1 MGRLIDADALTKN
14 LEWYCDPA
22 RCDSYDGVRC
32 RACLLS
38 DALTAIEDAP
48 EADPVLHAEWLYD
61 RPGHWFCSNCH
72 LTEGWASKWMK
83 YCPQCGAKMDKEN
96 CDE

>member
-1 MGRLIDADALTKN
+1 MRLIDADKLRTEF
-14 LEWYCDPA
+14 EWCREESADKE
-22 RCDSYDGVRC
+22 RWDDVIERLDSQTV
-32 RACLLS
+32 
-38 DALTAIEDAP
+38 
-48 EADPVLHAEWLYD
+48 ADPVLHAEWLYD

>member
-1 MGRLIDADALTKN
+1 MRLIDADELRTEF
-14 LEWYCDPA
+14 EWCREESTDKEHWDDVIE
-22 RCDSYDGVRC
+22 RLDSQMV
-32 RACLLS
+32 
-38 DALTAIEDAP
+38 
-48 EADPVLHAEWLYD
+48 ADPVLHAEWFYD

>member
-1 MGRLIDADALTKN
+1 MARLIDADEIMKALSIFNDTTN
-14 LEWYCDPA
+14 GNSHFLNGIE
-22 RCDSYDGVRC
+22 
-32 RACLLS
+32 
-38 DALTAIEDAP
+38 TAKELIEDAP
-48 EADPVLHAEWLYD
+48 TADPVLHAEWLYD

>member
-1 MGRLIDADALTKN
+1 MRLIDADKLRAEFELCREESTDKERWDDVIER
-14 LEWYCDPA
+14 L
-22 RCDSYDGVRC
+22 DSQTV
-32 RACLLS
+32 
-38 DALTAIEDAP
+38 
-48 EADPVLHAEWLYD
+48 ADPVLHAEWLYD

-83 YCPQCGAKMDKEN
+83 YCPLCGAKMDKEN